1 VVEAGGG
8 RDDARLV
15 REALRREAL
24 RLNDRYVREVVLA
37 FGLCPW
43 ADGVLRAGGLAR
55 HVLPGRDP
63 APADCLPIIDE
74 WSGAGAAGG
83 TPNEGDS
90 GARACERG
98 APIGIGFII
107 LPLRAGSSG
116 SFDSFAEAVRRADR
130 ARRPRERPSPFV
142 IAAFHPEGA
151 QRFEGPH
158 QLVSFL
164 RRTPDPL
171 LQLVRAEL
179 LDRVQTA
186 SPGVSEQIAARN
198 FATLRD
204 PAATARFDAVV
215 RDIRADRDRTYAA
228 ISPSL
233 PSLLNSSSLDPSGPT
248 PSSG

>member
-1 VVEAGGG
+1 MEDVVRTGAVEAGDG

-15 REALRREAL
+15 REAL

-55 HVLPGRDP
+55 RVLSERSPTP
-63 APADCLPIIDE
+63 AACLPIIDA
-74 WSGAGAAGG
+74 WSGGAGI
-83 TPNEGDS
+83 D
-90 GARACERG
+90 
-98 APIGIGFII
+98 IGFII
-107 LPLRAGSSG
+107 FPLRAGSSG

-130 ARRPRERPSPFV
+130 ARRPREQPSPFV

-151 QRFEGPH
+151 QRFDGPH
-158 QLVSFL
+158 QLVSFV

-171 LQLVRAEL
+171 LQLVRADL
-179 LDRVQTA
+179 LDRVKTA
-186 SPGVSEQIAARN
+186 APGVSEQIGERN

-215 RDIRADRDRTYAA
+215 RDIRADRDRAYAA
-228 ISPSL
+228 LGALPPAVVSP
-233 PSLLNSSSLDPSGPT
+233 G
-248 PSSG
+248 G